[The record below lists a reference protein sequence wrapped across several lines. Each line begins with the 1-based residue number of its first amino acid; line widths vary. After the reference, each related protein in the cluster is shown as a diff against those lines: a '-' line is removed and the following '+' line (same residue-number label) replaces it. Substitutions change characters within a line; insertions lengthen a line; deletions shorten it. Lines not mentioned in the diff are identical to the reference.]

1 MPHLYWDIGKNRWNA
16 YNQDPYIS
24 VKYYLY
30 AGYNIPCVNC
40 HSWSRFSCLF
50 SLYKFEFRYLHTE
63 ASCSYATAV
72 DAGLLN
78 LFMLWTWF
86 CLHFFFSF
94 SLKFIC
100 MIMLYYF
107 FFKEV
112 FLSLISRLT
121 MFKIQSVVKPII
133 CMTWIR
139 IVKIESCPHY
149 IFQWFIYIR
158 R

>member
-1 MPHLYWDIGKNRWNA
+1 MHDYVVL
-16 YNQDPYIS
+16 
-24 VKYYLY
+24 
-30 AGYNIPCVNC
+30 
-40 HSWSRFSCLF
+40 
-50 SLYKFEFRYLHTE
+50 
-63 ASCSYATAV
+63 
-72 DAGLLN
+72 
-78 LFMLWTWF
+78 
-86 CLHFFFSF
+86 
-94 SLKFIC
+94 
-100 MIMLYYF
+100 F

-112 FLSLISRLT
+112 FLSLISRLA